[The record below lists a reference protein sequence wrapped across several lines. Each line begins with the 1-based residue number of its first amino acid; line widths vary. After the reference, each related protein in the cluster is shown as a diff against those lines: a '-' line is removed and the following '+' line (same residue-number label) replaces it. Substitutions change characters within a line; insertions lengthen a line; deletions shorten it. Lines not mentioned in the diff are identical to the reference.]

1 MFFLLLG
8 LFAHVDLH
16 LRLHLRLCV
25 LRGYSVKI
33 LPYTQ
38 DFQVSSCLWPVLSL
52 LRHVQKCAKQALE
65 NILRDMH
72 LIKAIR
78 SVEDLPVRQIPKNRL
93 RFPYPQERLRCLF
106 FFPDEG
112 HSSQS
117 SNNILISVPLLLHG
131 GPLFSTSPLNIYPCF
146 LHGSSGSGHLRCP
159 MYMVFEDPSIGSCR
173 DVVSRNVCGTPG
185 LRHIRN

>member
-1 MFFLLLG
+1 MEQAEIIDTFWTYQGAIMFFLLLG

-38 DFQVSSCLWPVLSL
+38 DFQVSSCLWLVLSL

-78 SVEDLPVRQIPKNRL
+78 SVEDLPLRQISKNKVYRRTRWL
-93 RFPYPQERLRCLF
+93 
-106 FFPDEG
+106 
-112 HSSQS
+112 
-117 SNNILISVPLLLHG
+117 
-131 GPLFSTSPLNIYPCF
+131 
-146 LHGSSGSGHLRCP
+146 
-159 MYMVFEDPSIGSCR
+159 
-173 DVVSRNVCGTPG
+173 
-185 LRHIRN
+185 